1 MFLLILLVG
10 VASLTFWSAGV
21 RQGAERTSRNRVDQF
36 AGCEF
41 I

>member
-10 VASLTFWSAGV
+10 VASLTFWPASV
-21 RQGAERTSRNRVDQF
+21 RQGAERTSRDRVDHS